1 MANATSFN
9 ETFSG
14 FLQGYENLITDN
26 STDILGASVD
36 VWSNAGDGPMAMF
49 LAFSIIPLIVMVM
62 VYARTQRIFAAMAG
76 MLFATLALMGFGTI
90 AGVVLLDTMAIWAY
104 GILFMIGIA
113 FSAYNFMK
121 GTE

>member
-26 STDILGASVD
+26 STDILGTAVD
-36 VWSNAGDGPMAMF
+36 VWGNAGEGPIAMF

-62 VYARTQRIFAAMAG
+62 VYARTQKIFAGLAG
-76 MLFATLALMGFGTI
+76 LLFATLALMGFGNI
-90 AGVVLLDTMAIWAY
+90 AGVVLLDNMAIYTY
-104 GILFMIGIA
+104 GILFMVGLA
-113 FSAYNFMK
+113 FSSYNWMK